1 MPKLIREVS
10 ESQAIQYA
18 KNYRGAK
25 RAFQGSLAYIVAQA
39 FAGNADACHRVFT
52 AAGMLTNIKGELFA
66 SKDASAAWQYLTDSV
81 EKGGCGLSGILRF
94 DREANKFTM
103 AKEWAK
109 KFANVDV
116 AAVWVNI
123 ATLPW
128 DQHMPKPAASAF
140 DLDKAIL
147 RLIKRASDNGVKASD
162 VAAHMLKLAA
172 A

>member
-1 MPKLIREVS
+1 MSNLMREVS
-10 ESQAIQYA
+10 EFQAIQYA

-25 RAFQGSLAYIVAQA
+25 RAFQASLAYIVVQA
-39 FAGNADACHRVFT
+39 YSGNADACHRVFV
-52 AAGMLTNIKGELFA
+52 AAGMLTNVKGELFA
-66 SKDASAAWQYLTDSV
+66 SKDASAAWQYLTDSI
-81 EKGGCGLSGILRF
+81 EKGGCGLSGIVKF
-94 DREANKFTM
+94 DRETNKFAM
-103 AKEWAK
+103 SENWVK
-109 KFANVDV
+109 KFANTDT
-116 AAVWVNI
+116 AAVWVNL
-123 ATLPW
+123 ATKPW